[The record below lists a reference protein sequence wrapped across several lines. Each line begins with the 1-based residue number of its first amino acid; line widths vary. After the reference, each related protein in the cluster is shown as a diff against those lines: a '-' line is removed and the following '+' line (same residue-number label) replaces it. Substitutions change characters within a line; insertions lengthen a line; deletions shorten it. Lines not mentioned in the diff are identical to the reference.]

1 MKFDNVQSSI
11 IRKARQTIDKFNMI
25 QKGDRVLVAFS
36 GGPDSC
42 ALLLLLDELKKKYG
56 ISLCAG
62 HVNHMLRGKESSED
76 EKWVKKTCEDLKIPC
91 KTAKKNINKLKKKGE
106 SLEEAA
112 RRIRYE
118 ALEKIAKDF
127 KANKIALGHNR
138 NDQIETILFRI
149 IRGAGEDGLSGIPA
163 SRDLTAGVKIIRPLL
178 ETERV
183 EIDEYLKAKNIKPRI
198 DSSNLDI
205 KFFRNKIRHEL
216 IPYLEKFNPK
226 IQEGLLKIAQI
237 SRENSEYIRQTAQ
250 KILKDIS
257 MRMPDAVKI
266 DIDKLTA
273 YPRMLRNNILRE
285 FAKDFKGL
293 DYANLK
299 EIEKIIDSK
308 RANLVLRLSSGIEI
322 AKEYTNLFIRRIK
335 TTQKSINNRNYFYT
349 LEKEGKIFIPEAE
362 KTVSVSINEKDK
374 KTALKFDDSNQ
385 TYFDAEKIKFP
396 LTIRNRESGDRFSPF
411 GMNKEKKLKDFFI
424 DEKIS
429 VRERDSIPI
438 LVAKDGKILWIMGY
452 RRSNLGIITKNTR
465 KIIKVGLS

>member
-1 MKFDNVQSSI
+1 
-11 IRKARQTIDKFNMI
+11 MI

-91 KTAKKNINKLKKKGE
+91 KTVKKNINKLKKKGE

-112 RRIRYE
+112 RKIRYE

-127 KANKIALGHNR
+127 KANKIAFGHNR

-163 SRDLTAGVKIIRPLL
+163 SRDLPAPMQHRDKQAGLTASVKIIRPLL
-178 ETERV
+178 ETERG

-198 DSSNLDI
+198 DSSNLDT

-237 SRENSEYIRQTAQ
+237 SRENSEYIRQTVQ

-273 YPRMLRNNILRE
+273 YPQMLRNNILRE

-322 AKEYTNLFIRRIK
+322 AKEHTHLFIRRIK
-335 TTQKSINNRNYFYT
+335 MSKEFPYNKNYSYA
-349 LEKEGKIFIPEAE
+349 LEKEGKIFIPEAG
-362 KTVSVSINEKDK
+362 KNISVSIDKKDK
-374 KTALKFDDSNQ
+374 KTALDFKDANQ
-385 TYFDAEKIKFP
+385 IYFDADKIKFP
-396 LTIRNRESGDRFSPF
+396 FTIRNRKSGDRFSPF
-411 GMNKEKKLKDFFI
+411 GMKKEKKLKDFFI
-424 DEKIS
+424 DEKIPAK
-429 VRERDSIPI
+429 ERDRVPI

-452 RRSNLGIITKNTR
+452 RRNNLGIITKNTR
-465 KIIKVGLS
+465 KIIKVELS